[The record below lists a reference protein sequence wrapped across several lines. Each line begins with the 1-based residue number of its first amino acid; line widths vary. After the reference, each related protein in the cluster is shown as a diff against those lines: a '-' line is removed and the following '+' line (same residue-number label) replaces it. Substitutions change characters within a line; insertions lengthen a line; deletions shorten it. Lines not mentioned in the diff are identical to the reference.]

1 MVKILLVDDKA
12 ENLLSL
18 KSIFYG
24 ESYQIVTADSGMAA
38 LKILLTELDF
48 ALILM
53 DIEMP
58 EMNGFETAALIHS
71 RDKLEHIPI
80 VFITAHSHA
89 DTQIYE
95 GYLSGAVDYIYKPIH
110 PQLLLAKTKVFVE
123 LHQKNRQL
131 QEQEQILLGINNR
144 LELANYNMARS
155 ESEVKE
161 LNAQLQKKIT
171 ELEVSNKELD
181 SFAYMVAHDL
191 QEPIRKIKT
200 YNDQLKTKLIQADD
214 ESHLYMSKTQ
224 NACKRMQRLI
234 NEIFSFSKITA
245 STEYRKWSDLNLL
258 MQEVLVDMDLLI
270 QENSALVVLQPLP
283 SMFVYPNLIKSLF
296 YNLISNSIKYAKKDC
311 LPEIKISCTTD
322 YSGIKNEISQDYCT
336 IHFEDNGIGFNQ
348 KLAEE
353 IFLLFNRL
361 QTDRKGNGIGLAIC
375 KKIVSQHQGQIT
387 ATSEINKGSTFNITF
402 PIELIR
408 LKKESPNADKK
419 MYINSN
425 KRI

>member
-1 MVKILLVDDKA
+1 MVKILLVDDKT

-18 KSIFYG
+18 KSIFYS
-24 ESYQIVTADSGMAA
+24 ENYQIVTANSGMAA

-95 GYLSGAVDYIYKPIH
+95 GYLCGAVDYIYKPIH

-131 QEQEQILLGINNR
+131 YEQEQILLGINKR
-144 LELANYNMARS
+144 LELANYNMSRS

-161 LNAQLQKKIT
+161 LNTQLQKNIS
-171 ELEVSNKELD
+171 ELELSNKELD

-200 YNDQLKTKLIQADD
+200 YNDHLKTKLIQADE
-214 ESHLYMSKTQ
+214 ESLMTITKTQ
-224 NACKRMQRLI
+224 IACKRMQRLI

-245 STEYRKWSDLNLL
+245 SAERQTWSDLNALMHEVLLDMDLL
-258 MQEVLVDMDLLI
+258 MQESNAIVIL
-270 QENSALVVLQPLP
+270 NPLP
-283 SMFVYPNLIKSLF
+283 CMFVYPNHIKSLF
-296 YNLISNSIKYAKKDC
+296 YNLISNSIKYAKIGC
-311 LPEIKISCTTD
+311 APEIKITFSPVTT
-322 YSGIKNEISQDYCT
+322 GMQNEINEPYCT
-336 IHFEDNGIGFNQ
+336 IQFEDNGIGFNQ
-348 KLAEE
+348 NLAEE

-361 QTDRKGNGIGLAIC
+361 QTDRTGNGIGLAIC
-375 KKIVSQHQGQIT
+375 KKIVSQHQGKIT
-387 ATSEINKGSTFNITF
+387 ATSEINKGSIFKITF
-402 PIELIR
+402 PRELIR
-408 LKKESPNADKK
+408 AEKDLHLLPVSKYSTSK
-419 MYINSN
+419 
-425 KRI
+425 